1 MCLCPATKMNK
12 NGHKNHL
19 KALEVGMSG
28 GASAVY
34 KRIWLARM
42 PGSKNRQQQEQGH
55 KATKV
60 L

>member
-1 MCLCPATKMNK
+1 MNK